1 MKEKI
6 DSRIARVR
14 RSLSARGLDAAL
26 ITGPE
31 NRFYLSGFQAEDMGL
46 TESAGALVITRDL
59 RMLLTD
65 GRYSVQAE
73 KQAHGFEII
82 IYRRGL
88 AQELKLLFR
97 KIVVQK
103 CAFEP
108 AFISCS
114 RLEMLKKST
123 PPVSWQDLGD
133 ICQMMRVLKDREEC
147 TCIKRAQQAAEA
159 VFEQVLPE
167 IRPGRTEKEIA
178 FMILKGLSAQSD
190 GPSFPPIVASGPNSA
205 LPHALPGDRKI
216 KKAEPVII
224 DMGARLD
231 GYCSDM
237 TRTVFCGE
245 PSKRLKT
252 IYNTVKRA
260 QQAAQQ
266 AVRPGMTGRE
276 ADHLAR
282 KVIEKSG
289 FGSCFVHSLGHGVGI
304 AIHEPPALS
313 PGCKKKLKAGMVFT
327 VEPGIYIAGEGGV
340 RLENMGLLKEDGLEI
355 MTSDR
360 WFYDF

>member
-6 DSRIARVR
+6 DRRIARVR

-31 NRFYLSGFQAEDMGL
+31 NRFYLSGFLAEDMGL

-65 GRYSVQAE
+65 GRYAVQAG
-73 KQAHGFEII
+73 KQAHGFEIL
-82 IYRRGL
+82 IYRQGL
-88 AQELKLLFR
+88 AHELKLLFR
-97 KIVVQK
+97 KVGVKK

-123 PPVSWQDLGD
+123 PGISWKDLGD
-133 ICQMMRVLKDREEC
+133 ICQMMRLLKDSQEC
-147 TCIKRAQQAAEA
+147 ARLKRAQQAAEA

-167 IRPGRTEKEIA
+167 IKPGKTEKEIA

-237 TRTVFCGE
+237 TRTVFCGK
-245 PSKRLKT
+245 PSERFKT
-252 IYNTVKRA
+252 IYATVKRA

-266 AVRPGMTGRE
+266 AIRPGMTGRE

-282 KVIEKSG
+282 EVIEEAG

-304 AIHEPPALS
+304 AIHEAPAVS
-313 PGCKKKLKAGMVFT
+313 PRSRKKLKMDT
-327 VEPGIYIAGEGGV
+327 V
-340 RLENMGLLKEDGLEI
+340 L
-355 MTSDR
+355 T
-360 WFYDF
+360 